1 MKKRIRTTL
10 RISTGLSVIWAVC
23 MFVLCLFS
31 EKRLHRVKMQLQESV
46 ALLEEE
52 RNAYKDEKATIKEL
66 REVKLGLKSELRSL
80 KKQVARKKGLS
91 GDEPQED
98 DHSELKLA
106 EERHT
111 LMRENKALLRRI
123 SESRHVLSACR
134 TSPCLEAL
142 DDDQRQELQNTHE
155 AWRATVQALL
165 NASSRGD
172 ADRVR
177 KLQALV
183 RKLADSADIATGNT
197 QLYFNQAEKIIEAS
211 DDILDAVLT
220 RKKLRTST
228 STDEADVSDDPAT
241 ILIP

>member
-1 MKKRIRTTL
+1 MYVRAVPVFGEEATSGEDAAAG
-10 RISTGLSVIWAVC
+10 ISSSLGGGEERVQGREGHNQGAARGQARL
-23 MFVLCLFS
+23 
-31 EKRLHRVKMQLQESV
+31 EKRT
-46 ALLEEE
+46 AF
-52 RNAYKDEKATIKEL
+52 
-66 REVKLGLKSELRSL
+66 L

-91 GDEPQED
+91 GDEPQEE

-106 EERHT
+106 EARHT

-123 SESRHVLSACR
+123 SESRHVLNACK

-165 NASSRGD
+165 NASTRGD

-211 DDILDAVLT
+211 DDILDAVLA

-241 ILIP
+241 ILTP